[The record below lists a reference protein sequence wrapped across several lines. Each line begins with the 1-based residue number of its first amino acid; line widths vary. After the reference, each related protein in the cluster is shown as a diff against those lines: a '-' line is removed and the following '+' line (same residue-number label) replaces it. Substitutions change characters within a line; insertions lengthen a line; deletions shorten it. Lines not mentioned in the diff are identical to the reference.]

1 MSWFPAKSW
10 ESKFLILKLWKPWN
24 FPDPEALI
32 CALGR
37 KLWLDESFKW
47 TFSSPIFYHKNSQ
60 NQKESSAFRFKRFRF
75 WSSERLEKFWSF
87 EPKRLLKILK
97 FFQDLKICRF
107 FCRCKTSSALDGSL
121 PSMWIYAIGQT
132 EFRSFCES
140 FSSLWLSLP
149 LSLWLSSSLVVRWFA
164 FASPTHMIHSHNLAE
179 TYPPNRTRLI

>member
-32 CALGR
+32 WALGR

-107 FCRCKTSSALDGSL
+107 FCRCKTSSALVHVDLCHWPDRVQIILWIFLFSL
-121 PSMWIYAIGQT
+121 TLSPS
-132 EFRSFCES
+132 
-140 FSSLWLSLP
+140 LSLTIILACCTMICIC
-149 LSLWLSSSLVVRWFA
+149 LS
-164 FASPTHMIHSHNLAE
+164 
-179 TYPPNRTRLI
+179 YPHDS